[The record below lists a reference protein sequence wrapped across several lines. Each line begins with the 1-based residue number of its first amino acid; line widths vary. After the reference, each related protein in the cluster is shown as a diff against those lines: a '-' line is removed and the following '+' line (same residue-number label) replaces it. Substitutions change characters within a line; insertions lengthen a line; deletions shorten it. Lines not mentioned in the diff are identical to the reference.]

1 MGVSRDTFSILAYK
15 TIEKEYRK
23 KKKRRDLEF
32 QGFFFQTT
40 TFQFEKS

>member
-23 KKKRRDLEF
+23 KKKERP
-32 QGFFFQTT
+32 
-40 TFQFEKS
+40 

>member
-23 KKKRRDLEF
+23 KKKKERP
-32 QGFFFQTT
+32 
-40 TFQFEKS
+40 